1 MTGPLKNKNDI
12 NKSYSM
18 EVNTLA
24 IGPMAIGPWETHYI
38 DLPVWQK
45 INLTQ
50 SAISRHEQ

>member
-1 MTGPLKNKNDI
+1 MTKNKNDI

-24 IGPMAIGPWETHYI
+24 MGPMAIGPWETHYI
-38 DLPVWQK
+38 DLLVWPK

>member
-1 MTGPLKNKNDI
+1 
-12 NKSYSM
+12 M

-24 IGPMAIGPWETHYI
+24 IGPMAIGHWETHYI
-38 DLPVWQK
+38 DLLVWPK

>member
-1 MTGPLKNKNDI
+1 MTKNMTDI

-18 EVNTLA
+18 EVALA
-24 IGPMAIGPWETHYI
+24 IGPMAIGHWETHYI
-38 DLPVWQK
+38 DLLVWPK